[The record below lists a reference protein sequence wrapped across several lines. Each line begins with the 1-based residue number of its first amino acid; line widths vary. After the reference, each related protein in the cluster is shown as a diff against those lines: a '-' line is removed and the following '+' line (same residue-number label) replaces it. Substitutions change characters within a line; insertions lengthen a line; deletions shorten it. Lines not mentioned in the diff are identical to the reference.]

1 MQRPSNNLRINVFG
15 LGYVGCISATCL
27 ANEGHYVTGIDI
39 DKLKVSMIN
48 SGQSPIVEPG
58 LDEAV
63 NRAVES
69 GNLRARTNESS
80 HFGVADIS
88 VICVGTPSN
97 ENGSLNLNSVKR
109 ACQQIGMY
117 LRKIDGY
124 HVVNVRSTVLPGT
137 VEGIIVPIIEQKSKK
152 RAGRDFGVCMNPEF
166 LREGSSIS
174 DFYNPPFSII
184 GEQDIRSGDIVSG
197 LYQSVNA
204 PIIRTRIKV
213 AEMVKYACNI
223 FHALKVCFGNEI
235 GNLCKRLNIDSHE
248 VMDIFCRDG
257 KLNISSYY
265 LKPGF
270 AFGGSCLPKDLRAIL
285 YKAKELDLEIPVLNS
300 ILSSNKA
307 QIETAYNLIK
317 RTGRKKIG
325 FLGLSFKQGTD
336 DLRESPMVEL
346 IETLIGKGFEV
357 FIYDKEVSLAK
368 IYGSNKRYI
377 EESIPHIASLLRTS
391 IKDVINDSQVIV
403 IGKNDEAI
411 NRIIVKLDRSKSV
424 IDLVRIGSF
433 VQKRWDSYEG
443 ICW

>member
-1 MQRPSNNLRINVFG
+1 MGKRNTKMRINVFG

-27 ANEGHYVTGIDI
+27 ANEGHSVTGIDI

-48 SGQSPIVEPG
+48 RGQSPIVEPG

-63 NRAVES
+63 NRALES
-69 GNLRARTNESS
+69 GNLRARTNDSS
-80 HFGVADIS
+80 HLSVADIS

-97 ENGSLNLNSVKR
+97 ENGSLNLNPVKKV
-109 ACQQIGMY
+109 CQQIGMY

-137 VEGIIVPIIEQKSKK
+137 VEGIIVPTIERNSKK
-152 RAGRDFGVCMNPEF
+152 RAGQDFGVCMNPEF

-184 GEQDIRSGDIVSG
+184 GEQDRRSGDMVSV
-197 LYQSVNA
+197 LYRSVNG
-204 PIIRTRIKV
+204 PIIRTTIKV

-257 KLNISSYY
+257 KLNLSSYY

-285 YKAKELDLEIPVLNS
+285 YKAKELDLEIPVMNS
-300 ILSSNKA
+300 VLSSNKG
-307 QIETAYNLIK
+307 QIEIAYNLIK
-317 RTGRKKIG
+317 RTGRRKIG

-346 IETLIGKGFEV
+346 IEKLIGKGFEV
-357 FIYDKEVSLAK
+357 LIYDMEVSLAR
-368 IYGSNKRYI
+368 IYGSNRGYI
-377 EESIPHIASLLRTS
+377 EESIPHIASLLKTS
-391 IKDVINDSQVIV
+391 IREVVNDAEVIV
-403 IGKNDEAI
+403 IGKNDELI
-411 NRIIVKLDRSKSV
+411 NQIIVDFDSSKSV
-424 IDLVRIGSF
+424 IDLVRIGSL
-433 VQKRWDSYEG
+433 VEKRSDSYEG